1 MNPII
6 EVNIMVALLRAATE
20 QTRMLNGHF
29 RHEKKHSFNNM
40 QRAMEHWLALM
51 EIRNKNT
58 PQDEIFFD
66 NLTDAIHEVCDYL
79 RDEMDKIIK
88 EHAKGQDSTASD
100 QKV

>member
-51 EIRNKNT
+51 EIRNKNS

-88 EHAKGQDSTASD
+88 QNEKGQDSTASD
-100 QKV
+100 QQV